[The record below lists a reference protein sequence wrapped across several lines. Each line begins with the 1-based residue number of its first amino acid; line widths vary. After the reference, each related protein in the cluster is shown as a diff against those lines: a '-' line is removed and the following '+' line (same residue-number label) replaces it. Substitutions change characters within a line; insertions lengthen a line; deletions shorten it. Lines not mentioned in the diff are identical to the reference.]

1 MYFKNETFALRAEL
15 LQHLHCMPCLPAK
28 TYYTYISKLYFNQ
41 QTVYEYVLAVKE
53 AMTDAFKEISNFA
66 INDGPGIG
74 QFMYCCEQ
82 RIKAHKEV
90 WFLLCSN
97 VAVS

>member
-1 MYFKNETFALRAEL
+1 MKPLLSERSFSDIYTAYLACRPKRITLTF
-15 LQHLHCMPCLPAK
+15 QN
-28 TYYTYISKLYFNQ
+28 YIFNQ

-74 QFMYCCEQ
+74 QYCCEQ

-97 VAVS
+97 VALS